1 MKEVSFMVNTKNDYY
16 IKEYERIVN
25 RFIWNISIY
34 GSMSD
39 CYDACYQEAVDEIE
53 KVYQKAVCREDMTPG
68 LRYWALSTIRRYYL
82 TNKKNVSEW
91 VS

>member
-1 MKEVSFMVNTKNDYY
+1 MSANRDDYY
-16 IKEYERIVN
+16 KKEYERIVN

-53 KVYQKAVCREDMTPG
+53 KLYEKAYDSEDTTSV
-68 LRYWALSTIRRYYL
+68 LRIWAINTIKRYYL
-82 TNKKNVSEW
+82 MNKKKVSEW

>member
-1 MKEVSFMVNTKNDYY
+1 MSINRDDYY
-16 IKEYERIVN
+16 KKEYERIVN

-34 GSMSD
+34 ASMSD

-53 KVYQKAVCREDMTPG
+53 NLYQKGYVSEDITSG
-68 LRYWALSTIRRYYL
+68 LRNWALNTIKRYYL
-82 TNKKNVSEW
+82 TNKKKVSEW

>member
-1 MKEVSFMVNTKNDYY
+1 MSANRDDYY
-16 IKEYERIVN
+16 KKEYERIVN

-34 GSMSD
+34 ASMSD

-53 KVYQKAVCREDMTPG
+53 KLYEKAYGSEDTTSG
-68 LRYWALSTIRRYYL
+68 LRIWAINTIKRYYL
-82 TNKKNVSEW
+82 MNKKKVSEW

>member
-1 MKEVSFMVNTKNDYY
+1 MSANRDDYY
-16 IKEYERIVN
+16 KKEYERIVN

-39 CYDACYQEAVDEIE
+39 CYDACYQESVDEIE
-53 KVYQKAVCREDMTPG
+53 KLYQKAYGSADITSG
-68 LRYWALSTIRRYYL
+68 LRNWALNTIKRYYL
-82 TNKKNVSEW
+82 MNKKKLSEW

>member
-1 MKEVSFMVNTKNDYY
+1 MVNTKNDYY

-39 CYDACYQEAVDEIE
+39 CYDVCYQEAV
-53 KVYQKAVCREDMTPG
+53 CLEDMTPG
-68 LRYWALSTIRRYYL
+68 LRNWALNTIKRYYL
-82 TNKKNVSEW
+82 MNKKKVSEW

>member
-1 MKEVSFMVNTKNDYY
+1 MTVNNRDDYY
-16 IKEYERIVN
+16 KKEYERIVN

-53 KVYQKAVCREDMTPG
+53 KLYQKAYGSEDIISG
-68 LRYWALSTIRRYYL
+68 LRNWALNTIKRYYL
-82 TNKKNVSEW
+82 TNKKKVSEW

>member
-1 MKEVSFMVNTKNDYY
+1 MSANRDDYY
-16 IKEYERIVN
+16 KKEYERIVN

-53 KVYQKAVCREDMTPG
+53 KLHQKAYGSEDTTSG
-68 LRYWALSTIRRYYL
+68 LRIWAINTIKRYYL
-82 TNKKNVSEW
+82 MNKKKVSEW

>member
-1 MKEVSFMVNTKNDYY
+1 MVNTKNGYY
-16 IKEYERIVN
+16 KKEYERIVN

-53 KVYQKAVCREDMTPG
+53 KFYQKAVCREDMTPA
-68 LRYWALSTIRRYYL
+68 LRYWALNTIKRYYL
-82 TNKKNVSEW
+82 TNKKNVSGW

>member
-1 MKEVSFMVNTKNDYY
+1 MVNTKNDYY
-16 IKEYERIVN
+16 KKEYERIVN

-34 GSMSD
+34 GSMAD

-53 KVYQKAVCREDMTPG
+53 KLYQKAYGSEDITSG
-68 LRYWALSTIRRYYL
+68 LRYWALSTIKRYYL
-82 TNKKNVSEW
+82 TNKKNVSGW

>member
-1 MKEVSFMVNTKNDYY
+1 MTVNRDDYY
-16 IKEYERIVN
+16 KKEYERIVN

-53 KVYQKAVCREDMTPG
+53 KLYQKAYVSEDITSG
-68 LRYWALSTIRRYYL
+68 LYNWALNTIKRYYFM
-82 TNKKNVSEW
+82 NKKKVSEW

>member
-1 MKEVSFMVNTKNDYY
+1 MSANRDDYY
-16 IKEYERIVN
+16 KKEYERIVN

-53 KVYQKAVCREDMTPG
+53 KLYQKAYGSEDTISG
-68 LRYWALSTIRRYYL
+68 LRIWAINTIKRYYL
-82 TNKKNVSEW
+82 MNKKKVSEW